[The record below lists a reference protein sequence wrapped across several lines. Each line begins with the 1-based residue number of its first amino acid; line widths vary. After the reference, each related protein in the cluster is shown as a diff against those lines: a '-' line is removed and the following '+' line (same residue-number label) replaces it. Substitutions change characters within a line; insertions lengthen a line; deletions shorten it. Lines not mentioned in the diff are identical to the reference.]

1 MGEIR
6 SAVAV
11 VEDRGRQGP
20 GRLQGMMVPFG
31 AVASDRREVFRP
43 DSITMPANG
52 VALTLGHGG
61 RQVDRVIPTVDARGV
76 HVDHV
81 LPDTQEGRDAAR
93 RVRAGELR
101 GLSVEFHPLRET
113 RTHGVRE
120 VVSAL
125 VSAAALV
132 PNAAYGPHTGVE
144 VRAADDLEFWT

>member
-1 MGEIR
+1 MREIR

-11 VEDRGRQGP
+11 VEDRSRRGP
-20 GRLQGMMVPFG
+20 GRLQGTIVPFG

-52 VALTLGHGG
+52 IRLLLEHRG

-81 LPDTQEGRDAAR
+81 LPDTEVGREAAR

-101 GLSVEFHPLRET
+101 GLSVEFTALRET
-113 RTHGVRE
+113 RTQGVRE
-120 VVSAL
+120 VVSAM
-125 VSAAALV
+125 VDAAALV
-132 PNAAYGPHTGVE
+132 PEASYAPHTGVE
-144 VRAADDLEFWT
+144 VRRADDLEFWT